1 MNEQSLVDIRGLRVD
16 RGAFSLRVAEWTVA
30 AGAVVGVVG
39 PNGAGKTTLLDCLAG
54 LVRPSEGTVRVVGRD
69 PITDPVFVRSRAG
82 FMSDDQPLFDLSV
95 ARLFRTLS
103 GYYATWDEVLVEELL
118 ARFRVNP
125 RARVRDL
132 SRGQGTSVRIIA
144 ALAFR
149 PDVVVL
155 DEPGTGL
162 DLGARRAVLESVLS
176 VARDPTRSVII
187 SSHQLAD
194 VERIAD
200 SLLVIRDG
208 RVAAEGPTDAIVH
221 EGKSLEETLFALRAS
236 GMEAAS

>member
-1 MNEQSLVDIRGLRVD
+1 MSQTHLVDIRGLRID
-16 RGAFSLRVAEWTVA
+16 RGAFSLRIPAWTVA
-30 AGAVVGVVG
+30 PGSVVGVVG
-39 PNGAGKTTLLDCLAG
+39 PNGAGKTTLIDCLAG
-54 LVRPSEGTVRVVGRD
+54 LIRPTEGTVRVVGRD
-69 PITDPVFVRSRAG
+69 PAAEPMFVRSRAG
-82 FMSDDQPLFDLSV
+82 FMSDDRPLFDLSV
-95 ARLFRTLS
+95 ARLLRMLS
-103 GYYATWDEVLVEELL
+103 GYYASWDEALVEELL
-118 ARFRVNP
+118 ARFRVDP
-125 RARVRDL
+125 RVRVRDL

-162 DLGARRAVLESVLS
+162 DLGARRAVLEAVLS

-200 SLLVIRDG
+200 ALLVLQDG
-208 RVAAEGPTDAIVH
+208 RVAASGPTDEVVQDG
-221 EGKSLEETLFALRAS
+221 ESLEETLLVLRAS